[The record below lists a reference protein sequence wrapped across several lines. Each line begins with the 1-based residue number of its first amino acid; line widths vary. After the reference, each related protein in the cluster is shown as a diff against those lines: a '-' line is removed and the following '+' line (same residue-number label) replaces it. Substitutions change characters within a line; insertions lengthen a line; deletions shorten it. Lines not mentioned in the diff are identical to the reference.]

1 MKNKTSSLQAR
12 ILRGRGGHPE
22 KKFKFLKIAENMLR
36 PHPQPSPANIDI
48 HRTPWNNF
56 LNPRMFS
63 SVVLKAQIYK
73 RIEYSYLNVLVNIL
87 YKI

>member
-1 MKNKTSSLQAR
+1 
-12 ILRGRGGHPE
+12 
-22 KKFKFLKIAENMLR
+22 MLR

-73 RIEYSYLNVLVNIL
+73 RIEYSYLNVLVVSVLNIHVHIEVL
-87 YKI
+87 VFVLKIKYRTNCEKRNLSIYLIR